1 MIVPKYPNFESLP
14 QKLPKILPNNPWVSN
29 EPSPLTVTI
38 LETGGYGV
46 PSKSQKSSIWGGVG
60 PTITLKSPGRGA
72 LRSTPSRGLQGSQG
86 VLTPPTRF
94 SDKISSH
101 PAGVRG
107 TKIFFSDFRL
117 GNDSTCPTRWNFLDG
132 LIFRSTRAQNVSFW
146 RPFFKVS

>member
-1 MIVPKYPNFESLP
+1 MIIRSD
-14 QKLPKILPNNPWVSN
+14 NNHKNLTFFVKTT
-29 EPSPLTVTI
+29 LTVII

-72 LRSTPSRGLQGSQG
+72 LPSTPSRGLQGSQG

-107 TKIFFSDFRL
+107 TKIFFCDFRL
-117 GNDSTCPTRWNFLDG
+117 GNDSTCPTHWNFLDG

>member
-1 MIVPKYPNFESLP
+1 MFLVQFCQLLELHNLTQINLGQSCKHLTYETTHLQPISIYCDFRSFL
-14 QKLPKILPNNPWVSN
+14 
-29 EPSPLTVTI
+29 LTVTI

-72 LRSTPSRGLQGSQG
+72 LPSTPSRGLQGSQG

-107 TKIFFSDFRL
+107 TKFFFVIL
-117 GNDSTCPTRWNFLDG
+117 G
-132 LIFRSTRAQNVSFW
+132 
-146 RPFFKVS
+146 

>member
-1 MIVPKYPNFESLP
+1 MGKNVRSHHTKWEKSKVAFI
-14 QKLPKILPNNPWVSN
+14 
-29 EPSPLTVTI
+29 LTVII

-101 PAGVRG
+101 PAGVRR
-107 TKIFFSDFRL
+107 TKIFFCDFRL
-117 GNDSTCPTRWNFLDG
+117 GNDSTCPTHWNFLDG